1 MNTQDELKEFFINS
15 FIPIDNIPENTAWRN
30 SISMEARASMLID
43 NASLEELSSL
53 FNVCI
58 NENVLTLQLPV
69 PLSVQITAP
78 TTFPAPTTV
87 GYTYV
92 DVCYSWNFSSYCIT
106 RTETTTD
113 YFQISGRWHIKDSL
127 FERNECEKL
136 LARNLQ
142 NAEPSFP
149 WTDSKA
155 ADKHRCI
162 NFYINKFQIPSP
174 TLRGVAKRPLILAD
188 MTFLTRLRSSEIPPL
203 IVLAA

>member
-1 MNTQDELKEFFINS
+1 MDTQNELKEFFVN
-15 FIPIDNIPENTAWRN
+15 FFVPIDNIPEDTAWRN

-149 WTDSKA
+149 GLTPKLQIF
-155 ADKHRCI
+155 CVI
-162 NFYINKFQIPSP
+162 VPVNF
-174 TLRGVAKRPLILAD
+174 R
-188 MTFLTRLRSSEIPPL
+188 RS
-203 IVLAA
+203 

>member
-1 MNTQDELKEFFINS
+1 
-15 FIPIDNIPENTAWRN
+15 
-30 SISMEARASMLID
+30 MEARASMLID

-69 PLSVQITAP
+69 PLSVQVTAP

-127 FERNECEKL
+127 FERSKCENLLTRNLHNAKPSFYWNDSGAVNILHDCSGKLQEKL
-136 LARNLQ
+136 KKYF
-142 NAEPSFP
+142 AEHS
-149 WTDSKA
+149 T
-155 ADKHRCI
+155 
-162 NFYINKFQIPSP
+162 
-174 TLRGVAKRPLILAD
+174 LILRRKSAVSFVRKYCRYHRSLCLITSCSLK
-188 MTFLTRLRSSEIPPL
+188 MLLRQYHSSLLFLDKTKLKVFTIP
-203 IVLAA
+203 